1 MLMPEM
7 LEMPSRSDT
16 AVTALRRILRA
27 AELGSKDLARESGL
41 TTSQLVI
48 LQIIGREGKMMP
60 SAISQAATLT
70 QATITTLVS
79 KLEKRGFV
87 TRRKDT
93 EDRRCVWVEI
103 TPKGRQALAAAPD
116 SLQERFSRAFGHLDD
131 WEQAMIIA
139 ALERVGGLLDA
150 ENLDASPILEVGA
163 IDSDKPFEG

>member
-1 MLMPEM
+1 MQ
-7 LEMPSRSDT
+7 SRSDV
-16 AVTALRRILRA
+16 AVIALRRILRA

-70 QATITTLVS
+70 QATITTLVA

-87 TRRKDT
+87 TRRRDT

-103 TPKGRQALAAAPD
+103 TPKGRQALNSAPD
-116 SLQERFSRAFGHLDD
+116 SLQERFSRAFDHLQD
-131 WEQAMIIA
+131 WEKAMIIA
-139 ALERVGGLLDA
+139 ALERVGALLDA
-150 ENLDASPILEVGA
+150 ENIDASPILEIGD
-163 IDSDKPFEG
+163 IKRDEPIR